1 MEGAY
6 HIIRNSLG
14 EAGTNRLFDIQDAGK
29 IGPTPLVL
37 RRQSL
42 AILPGK
48 GLGSCVRYGTS
59 IGK

>member
-6 HIIRNSLG
+6 LIIRLPLG
-14 EAGTNRLFDIQDAGK
+14 EPGTNRLFDIENAGK

-59 IGK
+59 TGK